1 MRCQNNCAEIAPELP
16 QSCARRFSVSRIMPD
31 IVSPS
36 AFEPGEP
43 SSSSEPGGAC
53 LANSFESENLRH
65 VDECESDAECDAD
78 CESEAARPSDLR
90 AGAVEGRSSSEPAR
104 SSSSSPSVRRR
115 ALER

>member
-1 MRCQNNCAEIAPELP
+1 MGL
-16 QSCARRFSVSRIMPD
+16 RRFSVSRIMPD

-36 AFEPGEP
+36 AFDGE
-43 SSSSEPGGAC
+43 SFSSSEPGGAC
-53 LANSFESENLRH
+53 LAKSFEIENFRH
-65 VDECESDAECDAD
+65 VEECESDAECDA
-78 CESEAARPSDLR
+78 ESEAARPSDLR

>member
-1 MRCQNNCAEIAPELP
+1 
-16 QSCARRFSVSRIMPD
+16 MPD

-53 LANSFESENLRH
+53 FANSFEIDFRH

-90 AGAVEGRSSSEPAR
+90 AGAVDGRSSSEPAR